1 MLGKLFKYEFKNTA
15 KVMLAIYG
23 VLVFTTLLVS
33 IGSSMKAMQGVNLT
47 DVPPVV
53 ELFFAAS
60 VLMYVLSIFALFTVS
75 YVYLCIHFYK
85 TMYSDQGYLT
95 HTLPVKPVTLFNV
108 KLVTSLVWMILT
120 AVLFALSIF
129 AFLIGAS
136 RGEIFSSEVAG
147 RMAEI
152 IKYEFVPI
160 FGMTFGQFLLFIV
173 LSFII
178 SCLSYL
184 LMIFASISIGQLFTG
199 HKIAGSFA
207 TGIIIYMVQQVIATI
222 VILVTGF
229 STFLDYEKIVT
240 FADVLFSPAM
250 IISMVISVL
259 FAVALYIICI
269 VMQTRHLNLD

>member
-23 VLVFTTLLVS
+23 VLVFATLLVS
-33 IGSSMKAMQGVNLT
+33 IGSSMEAMQGVNLT

-160 FGMTFGQFLLFIV
+160 FGMTFGQFLLFII

-207 TGIIIYMVQQVIATI
+207 AGVVIYMVQQVIATI

-259 FAVALYIICI
+259 FTVALYVICI

>member
-23 VLVFTTLLVS
+23 VLVFATLLVS
-33 IGSSMKAMQGVNLT
+33 IGSSMEAMQGVNLT

-160 FGMTFGQFLLFIV
+160 FGMTFGQFPLFIV

-207 TGIIIYMVQQVIATI
+207 AGVVIYMVQQLIGTI

-229 STFLDYEKIVT
+229 STFLDFEIAT
-240 FADVLFSPAM
+240 FSDILLAPPM

-259 FAVALYIICI
+259 FAVALYVICI

>member
-207 TGIIIYMVQQVIATI
+207 AGVVIYMVQQVIATI

-259 FAVALYIICI
+259 FTVALYVICI

>member
-1 MLGKLFKYEFKNTA
+1 MLGKLFKYEFKSTA

-23 VLVFTTLLVS
+23 VLVFATLLVS
-33 IGSSMKAMQGVNLT
+33 IGSSMEAMQGVNLT

-160 FGMTFGQFLLFIV
+160 FGMTFGQFLLFVI
-173 LSFII
+173 LSSVI

-184 LMIFASISIGQLFTG
+184 LMVFASISIGQLFTG
-199 HKIAGSFA
+199 HKIVGSFA
-207 TGIIIYMVQQVIATI
+207 AGVVIYMVQQIVAMV

-229 STFLDYEKIVT
+229 STFLDYEIAT
-240 FADVLFSPAM
+240 FGDLLFAPPM

-259 FAVALYIICI
+259 FVIVLYIVCI

>member
-207 TGIIIYMVQQVIATI
+207 TGIVIYMVQQVIATI

-259 FAVALYIICI
+259 FTVALYVICI

>member
-160 FGMTFGQFLLFIV
+160 FGMTFGQFLLFII

-207 TGIIIYMVQQVIATI
+207 AGVVIYMVQQVIATI

-259 FAVALYIICI
+259 FTVALYVICI

>member
-160 FGMTFGQFLLFIV
+160 FGMTFGQFLLFII

-207 TGIIIYMVQQVIATI
+207 TGIVIYMVQQVIATI

-259 FAVALYIICI
+259 FTVALYVICI

>member
-33 IGSSMKAMQGVNLT
+33 IGSSMEAMQGVNLT

-160 FGMTFGQFLLFIV
+160 FGMTFGQFLLFII

-207 TGIIIYMVQQVIATI
+207 AGIVIYMIQQVIATI

-259 FAVALYIICI
+259 FAVALYVICI